1 MRVHDF
7 TVNMKKEGVLGEPF
21 TDAESSDRPSQSAVE
36 LRSVTHVAYG
46 YFCHELVPFVCSS
59 RPAHA
64 QADIQCLS
72 PLL

>member
-7 TVNMKKEGVLGEPF
+7 TVNMKKEGVPGEPF

-46 YFCHELVPFVCSS
+46 
-59 RPAHA
+59 
-64 QADIQCLS
+64 
-72 PLL
+72 